1 MKSGVISSI
10 ISKISPSATIAVA
23 AKADE
28 LKSKGFKIISF
39 ATGEPDFDTSENIK
53 EAADQAMKAGFTKY
67 TAVAGIKELREAIC
81 IKLKRDNHLEYIPSQ
96 IIVSNGAKQA
106 LYNAFMTICEQG
118 DEVLLPT
125 PCYVTFPEQIKLAGA
140 TPIYVPTKEENNFR
154 ITLEELKAKYTP
166 QTKVFVLNS
175 PNNPSGSMCNEDDLK
190 QIANFLV
197 DKGIWVITDEIYEN
211 IIYDETKH
219 ISIASLNQETK
230 DITIT
235 VNGLSKSYAMTGW
248 RVGYAAGP
256 EEIISAMIKLQGHV
270 TSNINSIAQKG
281 AIEALTGP
289 QEMIET
295 MCKEYARRRNYVV
308 KKLNSI
314 RGISCNSPDG
324 AFYVFP
330 NISKLYG
337 ASLRNKIIN
346 NGMDVVNYILEEAHV
361 AVVPGEAFKYPNH
374 IRLSFAISMENI
386 KEGLNRIEAAINKLI
401 F

>member
-39 ATGEPDFDTSENIK
+39 ATGEPDFNTSENIK

-125 PCYVTFPEQIKLAGA
+125 PCYVTFPEQIKLAGG
-140 TPIYVPTKEENNFR
+140 TPIHVPTKEENNFR
-154 ITLEELKAKYTP
+154 ITLEELKTKYTP
-166 QTKVFVLNS
+166 QTKVLVLNS
-175 PNNPSGSMCNEDDLK
+175 PNNPSGAVCKEDDLK
-190 QIANFLV
+190 QIADFLV

-211 IIYDETKH
+211 IIYDEAKH
-219 ISIASLNQETK
+219 ISIASLNKEVKNQ
-230 DITIT
+230 TIMI
-235 VNGLSKSYAMTGW
+235 NGLSKSYAMTGW

-256 EEIISAMIKLQGHV
+256 EEIISAMVKFQGHV
-270 TSNINSIAQKG
+270 TANINSIAQKA
-281 AIEALTGP
+281 AIEALTGS
-289 QEMIET
+289 QEVIKT
-295 MCKEYARRRNYVV
+295 MCKEYARRRDYIV
-308 KKLNSI
+308 KKINSI
-314 RGISCNSPDG
+314 RGFSCNSPDG

-337 ASLRNKIIN
+337 ARLGDKIIN
-346 NGMDVVNYILEEAHV
+346 NEMDVVNYILDEAHV
-361 AVVPGEAFKYPNH
+361 AVVPGEAFKYPDH
-374 IRLSFAISMENI
+374 VRFTFAISIDKI